1 MKFIKVHKKFLNLFP
16 ITVDNLRVEL
26 IEDIKGGFYVSEK
39 SFNWEVFY
47 NKIIKNETQVEK
59 LTLLYE
65 YVKKAK
71 RVEIT
76 IKATEK
82 EL

>member
-1 MKFIKVHKKFLNLFP
+1 MKFIKVDKKFLNLFP

-26 IEDIKGGFYVSEK
+26 IEDNKGGFYVSEK
-39 SFNWEVFY
+39 CFDWEVFY
-47 NKIIKNETQVEK
+47 NKIIKNKTQVEK
-59 LTLLYE
+59 LTLLYQ